1 LEELCAA
8 KTTLALPTI
17 IQRSIT
23 ECEDQSK
30 FDGAVL
36 PSVIRLYVAI
46 LTKSGISAAYIAI
59 SRGSF
64 ESVIKLARKSFL
76 LLKNEEGK
84 EFANRVAKF
93 IASRISVAVEE
104 SKFAISAENGGA
116 TAAPAK
122 LQEEVDLLTTG
133 KTATSSMDHD
143 ISLLLS
149 KRDTLKSSAKKSM
162 VVARMALNT
171 LASQNGFLPTNAT
184 GNNSRE
190 VEMEK
195 SDIFLAIV
203 GEQGQQVIDQKRANL
218 QVLKSKVQAGEPEHI
233 ADLRSSEE
241 DYQSERQIIAQRI
254 AELRQ
259 SIEKLEIYDA
269 ELCSKVLD
277 IQSDIE
283 GDVVNRSAENGRLD
297 ESLSQ
302 AQAAVKFGNSVGSL
316 VDLLKTYDD
325 SLEKAVN
332 GSGQAFSSVDNM
344 GEVVSSKMD
353 AFLVRARSYFTSE
366 AECVDF
372 LRVRILS
379 SQKTVGE
386 LVSCRMSTLGLH
398 QVGFVF
404 LVVQDDSL
412 THHPLFL
419 PV

>member
-104 SKFAISAENGGA
+104 SKFAISAENGE
-116 TAAPAK
+116 
-122 LQEEVDLLTTG
+122 LQDEVDLLTTG

>member
-1 LEELCAA
+1 MEELCAA

-104 SKFAISAENGGA
+104 SKFAISAENGE
-116 TAAPAK
+116 
-122 LQEEVDLLTTG
+122 LQDEVDLLTTG